1 MDDFLPWHHFVQR
14 TLESEADLKV
24 IATAMNG
31 FEAVHKAI
39 ELRPDVILMDV
50 SIPGMNGLEATR
62 QIRILCPA
70 SKILFLS
77 EHRGPDLIELAFQ
90 VGGFG
95 YVLKSDSNS
104 DILIGIRAVLRGQ
117 RFVSRSSMDRRD
129 ILGKHCHE

>member
-70 SKILFLS
+70 SKILLLS
-77 EHRGPDLIELAFQ
+77 EHRGSDLIEFAFEI
-90 VGGFG
+90 GGFG
-95 YVLKSDSNS
+95 YILKSDSDS
-104 DILIGIRAVLRGQ
+104 DLLIGIRAVLRGQ
-117 RFVSRSSMDRRD
+117 QFVSRSLTDWRE
-129 ILGKHCHE
+129 ILD